1 MMQVGDL
8 VVFTLMYFHV
18 NSNKFDDTAPWGLL
32 IYLNELTSTAK
43 VLTKE
48 GKIIVV
54 NMDDLML
61 YSEYR
66 TISDMY
72 EAWK

>member
-1 MMQVGDL
+1 MMQVGDM
-8 VVFTLMYFHV
+8 VVCTLMYFHV
-18 NSNKFDDTAPWGLL
+18 NSSRFDDSAPWGLL
-32 IYLNELTSTAK
+32 IYYNELTSTTK

-54 NMDDLML
+54 SVDDIML
-61 YSEYR
+61 YEEYR
-66 TISDMY
+66 SISDMY

>member
-66 TISDMY
+66 SISDMY

>member
-1 MMQVGDL
+1 MMQVGDM

-18 NSNKFDDTAPWGLL
+18 NSNRFEDTAPWGLL
-32 IYLNELTSTAK
+32 VYLNELTSTAK

-54 NMDDLML
+54 SIDDIIP
-61 YSEYR
+61 YDQYR
-66 TISDMY
+66 SISDMY
-72 EAWK
+72 ETWK

>member
-1 MMQVGDL
+1 MKVGDI

-18 NSNKFDDTAPWGLL
+18 NSDKFDNTAPWGLL
-32 IYLNELTSTAK
+32 VYLNELTSTAK

-48 GKIIVV
+48 GKVIVV
-54 NMDDLML
+54 NVGDLML
-61 YSEYR
+61 YSEY
-66 TISDMY
+66 TSISDMY

>member
-1 MMQVGDL
+1 MMQIGDI
-8 VVFTLMYFHV
+8 VVFTLMYFHT
-18 NSNKFDDTAPWGLL
+18 NSTKFDDSAPWGLL

-61 YSEYR
+61 YNEYR
-66 TISDMY
+66 MISDMY

>member
-1 MMQVGDL
+1 MKVGDI

-18 NSNKFDDTAPWGLL
+18 NSDKFDNTATWGLL
-32 IYLNELTSTAK
+32 VYLNELTSTAK

-48 GKIIVV
+48 GKVIVV
-54 NMDDLML
+54 NVGDLML
-61 YSEYR
+61 YSEY
-66 TISDMY
+66 TSISDMY